1 MLMILMITLTI
12 TFMMTTHPLSMG
24 FILLSQTLL
33 VAMWTGSLSLN
44 FWYSYIL
51 FIVMVGGMLVL
62 FIYMTSVASNEKFS
76 FSKLF
81 MLTISI
87 GILLSIIIL
96 LMQLLSNNSYF
107 DMNLEMTT
115 FKFSLNKY
123 LMTPMMLMSL
133 TIIIYLFIALIAV
146 CKITNIKYGPL
157 RKNI

>member
-24 FILLSQTLL
+24 FILLIQTLL
-33 VAMWTGSLSLN
+33 VAMWSGSLSMN
-44 FWYSYIL
+44 FWYSYML

-62 FIYMTSVASNEKFS
+62 FIYMTSVASNENFS
-76 FSKLF
+76 FSKLI

-96 LMQLLSNNSYF
+96 VMQLLSKNSYF

-115 FKFSLNKY
+115 FKFSLKKY